1 MANKRLKSIILEVVD
16 NQIDSNDPPVARIT
30 YERLL
35 GLGYTGQHAKE
46 RIGSVVA
53 TEIYGIMKNNESFD
67 EARYTKS
74 LNKLK

>member
-16 NQIDSNDPPVARIT
+16 NQLDSNDPLATRIT

-35 GLGYTGQHAKE
+35 GLGYTGQQAKE
-46 RIGSVVA
+46 KIGSVVA
-53 TEIYGIMKNNESFD
+53 TEIYGIMKSNEAFD
-67 EARYTKS
+67 EARYTKN